1 MEFQNIIFIM
11 VTQNQLLVIFL
22 ILGRGV
28 QSCKYAEQIVIS
40 WFIME
45 VEIIVVN
52 NVTAE
57 TILKK
62 KTLLYHLPL
71 LN

>member
-1 MEFQNIIFIM
+1 
-11 VTQNQLLVIFL
+11 
-22 ILGRGV
+22 
-28 QSCKYAEQIVIS
+28 
-40 WFIME
+40 ME